1 MTPMSTTL
9 RTPPAHGTAKPP
21 QDTRAGGVEP
31 IAPPPQELTNE
42 EIDKVFATID
52 IPPCPAIVID
62 AMREAQKDIPD
73 VVRLAKTISADVG
86 MAAITIKLANSPLF
100 RAGAPITTV
109 RRALE
114 RLGTINVVCVV
125 VAAALRE
132 TLKGPSAAFLDG
144 YWAKTSAVALGS
156 GMIAKRQY
164 GISPDA
170 AYTYA
175 LFHDAGIPLMLR
187 RYPEYEK
194 VLTICRATGDLLV
207 DSEKD
212 YFPCTHPVIG
222 SLLVRNWGLPAPL
235 INAIRLHHERDVYHL
250 PDATLHGNSLS
261 LIATTHIAERL
272 IGQILGEKEYEVGQ
286 ALFDRA
292 VVHLGLS
299 SEDLED
305 VHEDMI
311 QALNEAKR

>member
-1 MTPMSTTL
+1 MSTTL
-9 RTPPAHGTAKPP
+9 HQPPRAAAARPAHPEGSKTAGRP
-21 QDTRAGGVEP
+21 GE
-31 IAPPPQELTNE
+31 PPQELTSD
-42 EIDKVFATID
+42 EIEKVFSTID

-62 AMREAQKDIPD
+62 AMQEAQKEVPD

-100 RAGAPITTV
+100 RAGTAITTV

-156 GMIAKRQY
+156 GMIARRQY

-194 VLTICRATGDLLV
+194 VLALCRATGDLLV
-207 DSEKD
+207 DAETD
-212 YFPCTHPVIG
+212 FFPCTHPVIG

-235 INAIRLHHERDVYHL
+235 INGIRLHHERDVYHL
-250 PDATLHGNSLS
+250 PEATLHGNSLS

-311 QALNEAKR
+311 VALNEAKR

>member
-1 MTPMSTTL
+1 MSTTV
-9 RTPPAHGTAKPP
+9 RTPPAPREVKTLPEFATESVAQKTA
-21 QDTRAGGVEP
+21 A
-31 IAPPPQELTNE
+31 PQELSNE
-42 EIDKVFATID
+42 EIEKVFSTID
-52 IPPCPAIVID
+52 IPPCPAIVVD
-62 AMREAQKDIPD
+62 AMREAQKEIPD
-73 VVRLAKTISADVG
+73 VIRLAKTISADVG

-100 RAGAPITTV
+100 RASTPITNV

-114 RLGTINVVCVV
+114 RLGTVNVVCVV
-125 VAAALRE
+125 IAAALRE
-132 TLKGPSAAFLDG
+132 TLKGPSAAFLDT
-144 YWAKTSAVALGS
+144 YWAKTSAVALGA

-194 VLTICRATGDLLV
+194 VVALCRATGELLV
-207 DSEKD
+207 DTEKG
-212 YFPCTHPVIG
+212 YFPCTHAVIG

-235 INAIRLHHERDVYHL
+235 INAIRLHHDRDVYNL

>member
-1 MTPMSTTL
+1 MSTTV
-9 RTPPAHGTAKPP
+9 RTPPASGAGKTAPESTTGSVAAK
-21 QDTRAGGVEP
+21 TA
-31 IAPPPQELTNE
+31 PPQELSSE
-42 EIDKVFATID
+42 DIEKVFATID
-52 IPPCPAIVID
+52 IPPCPVIVID
-62 AMREAQKDIPD
+62 AMREAQKDMPD
-73 VVRLAKTISADVG
+73 MVRLAKSISADVG

-100 RAGAPITTV
+100 RAGTPITTV

-132 TLKGPSAAFLDG
+132 TLKGPSAAFLDS

-156 GMIAKRQY
+156 GMIARRQY

-194 VLTICRATGDLLV
+194 VLTLCRATGDLLV
-207 DSEKD
+207 DSEAD

-235 INAIRLHHERDVYHL
+235 INAIRLHHERDVYSL
-250 PDATLHGNSLS
+250 PDTTLQGSSLS

-272 IGQILGEKEYEVGQ
+272 IGQLLGEKEYEVGQ

-292 VVHLGLS
+292 VTHLGLS
-299 SEDLED
+299 TEDLED

>member
-1 MTPMSTTL
+1 MPMSTTV
-9 RTPPAHGTAKPP
+9 RTSPAQAARNAPETHKGAGAPPPT
-21 QDTRAGGVEP
+21 
-31 IAPPPQELTNE
+31 PPQELTSE
-42 EIDKVFATID
+42 EIEKVFSTID

-62 AMREAQKDIPD
+62 AMREAQKDVPD
-73 VVRLAKTISADVG
+73 VIRLAKTISGDVG

-132 TLKGPSAAFLDG
+132 TLKGPSATFLDT
-144 YWAKTSAVALGS
+144 YWAKTSAVALGA
-156 GMIAKRQY
+156 GMIAKRHY

-194 VLTICRATGDLLV
+194 VLTLCRATGDLLV
-207 DSEKD
+207 ETEKG
-212 YFPCTHPVIG
+212 YFPCTHAVIG

-272 IGQILGEKEYEVGQ
+272 IGQILGENEYEVGQ

-292 VVHLGLS
+292 VTHLGLS
-299 SEDLED
+299 TEDLED
-305 VHEDMI
+305 IHEDMI
-311 QALNEAKR
+311 QALNDSRR

>member
-1 MTPMSTTL
+1 MSTTV
-9 RTPPAHGTAKPP
+9 RTPPAHAAVKPP
-21 QDTRAGGVEP
+21 SDKQQGMV
-31 IAPPPQELTNE
+31 APTAALPQELTSD
-42 EIDKVFATID
+42 EIEKVFATID

-62 AMREAQKDIPD
+62 AMREAQKDVPD
-73 VVRLAKTISADVG
+73 MVRLAKAISADVG
-86 MAAITIKLANSPLF
+86 MAAMTIKLANSPLF
-100 RAGAPITTV
+100 RAGTAITNV

-132 TLKGPSAAFLDG
+132 TLKGPSAAFLDT

-156 GMIAKRQY
+156 GMIASRQY
-164 GISPDA
+164 GISADA

-187 RYPEYEK
+187 RYQEYEK
-194 VLTICRATGDLLV
+194 VLMLCRATGSLLV
-207 DSEKD
+207 DAEAD

-235 INAIRLHHERDVYHL
+235 INAIRLHHERDVYDLRDTTL
-250 PDATLHGNSLS
+250 PGNSLS

-305 VHEDMI
+305 AHEDMV